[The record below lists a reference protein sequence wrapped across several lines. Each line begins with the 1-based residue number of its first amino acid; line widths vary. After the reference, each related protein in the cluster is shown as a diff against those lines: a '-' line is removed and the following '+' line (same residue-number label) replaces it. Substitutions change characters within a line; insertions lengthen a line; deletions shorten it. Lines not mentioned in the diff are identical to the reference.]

1 MPKPNILL
9 LGKDGQVGR
18 ALQAVLPALGDV
30 TVLGHDALDMRDQ
43 GAIAAAL
50 DTHRPDV
57 IVNAAAWTAVDQAER
72 EPEAAAQVNAVA
84 VSTLAQHA
92 AARGALLVHY
102 STDYVFDGTLA
113 RAYTEA
119 DAPNPI
125 NVYGATKLAAERAI
139 AASACDAI
147 VLRCSWIY
155 ALHGRNFFRTVLN
168 LARTRETLEVVADQH
183 GAPTPAALVAQ
194 VTSLCLQRRRE
205 RALPSSPMPSS
216 PQPFNLYHVA
226 AAGSTTWHAY
236 AQYLVAGALK
246 RGIRLKLQPGKIVA
260 VASSRYAAPA
270 ARPANSRLD
279 TTALTLATG
288 FRPAAW
294 TTYVDQCLD
303 DLIASGADA
312 FFSQT

>member
-18 ALQAVLPALGDV
+18 ALQAVLPALGDI
-30 TVLGHDALDMRDQ
+30 TALGHDTLDMRDQ
-43 GAIAAAL
+43 AALVAAL
-50 DTHRPDV
+50 DIHRPDV

-92 AARGALLVHY
+92 AASGALLVHY
-102 STDYVFDGTLA
+102 STDYVFDGALA

-139 AASACDAI
+139 SASACDAI

-155 ALHGRNFFRTVLN
+155 ALHGRNFFRTILN

-183 GAPTPAALVAQ
+183 GTPTPAALVAQ
-194 VTSLCLQRRRE
+194 ATALCLQRHRE
-205 RALPSSPMPSS
+205 HALPES
-216 PQPFNLYHVA
+216 LYHVA
-226 AAGSTTWHAY
+226 AAGFTTWHAY

-246 RGIRLKLQPGKIVA
+246 RGIRLKLQPERIVA
-260 VASSRYAAPA
+260 VASSSHAATA
-270 ARPANSRLD
+270 ARPGNSRLD

-288 FRPAAW
+288 FEPAAW

-303 DLIASGADA
+303 ELIASGADA
-312 FFSQT
+312 FFSQA